1 MNAAGQAVGV
11 VGDGPVSAPPRIAI
25 IGNGH
30 VGRSM
35 RAIFPDAAVFD
46 KYQSDHDD
54 PSAVQ
59 GAALALVCVPT
70 PQEEAVVDRDGM
82 RTLSDGRA
90 DISAVREVCGW
101 LDAAIICIK
110 STVPPG
116 STDMLRAETRKRIVF
131 SPEYI
136 GEGPTWD
143 AESQAEPWP
152 YMILGGPQADAV
164 PVVRAFR
171 AVLGAAIT
179 YRLTDARTAE
189 LVKYM

>member
-116 STDMLRAETRKRIVF
+116 STDALRAQTGKRIVF

-136 GEGPTWD
+136 GEGPTWNP
-143 AESQAEPWP
+143 AARARGWP
-152 YMILGGPQADAV
+152 YFIVGGSQEDAM
-164 PVVRAFR
+164 VVASAFR
-171 AVLGAAIT
+171 RA
-179 YRLTDARTAE
+179 
-189 LVKYM
+189 